1 MPSIKEWKNKVLQ
14 KLLPAQRLED
24 SVVSSGTL
32 GPWVA
37 SVCPPQVNSLK
48 EIQEEEAYRALSV
61 GTSLGHVTSCPATM
75 FASEGE
81 NKSQTHT
88 ILHSYM
94 GEEGTLLH
102 NATGDWC
109 GDGASK
115 NLLDSTWSLSSQSL
129 EAAATQ
135 TSVQITTNLD
145 LFRASNCPM

>member
-1 MPSIKEWKNKVLQ
+1 
-14 KLLPAQRLED
+14 
-24 SVVSSGTL
+24 
-32 GPWVA
+32 
-37 SVCPPQVNSLK
+37 
-48 EIQEEEAYRALSV
+48 LSV

-81 NKSQTHT
+81 NKSRTHT

-129 EAAATQ
+129 ELRQQQLKLQCTQ
-135 TSVQITTNLD
+135 PPIWIYLGHQIVQCEALN
-145 LFRASNCPM
+145 FFWKRPA

>member
-1 MPSIKEWKNKVLQ
+1 
-14 KLLPAQRLED
+14 
-24 SVVSSGTL
+24 
-32 GPWVA
+32 
-37 SVCPPQVNSLK
+37 
-48 EIQEEEAYRALSV
+48 
-61 GTSLGHVTSCPATM
+61 M

-94 GEEGTLLH
+94 GEEGMLVQ

-135 TSVQITTNLD
+135 TSVQTTTNLD